1 MRVRESW
8 DARGA
13 CVGSGVGSR
22 NERGWVGLVE
32 AVGIGRPKIHG
43 SGGVTLKAGAWRR
56 WGVGA
61 LGLRQ
66 CHGAGIRAGAAGAG
80 AAWAAEAGAAG
91 SRQQEQQAAGQKSGN
106 EQARQQAKKPKLNCL
121 PYQRSH
127 QKLRQKGYCKGK
139 APQACIVRPSHST
152 GVLQPPQARCL
163 AALFVDK
170 SGAWLE
176 VLAGRQASCDSAPLR
191 QTPRSFLARGR
202 PSRLRNHLLG
212 QRSSTRRH
220 LRTAN
225 QRNKT
230 AE

>member
-1 MRVRESW
+1 M
-8 DARGA
+8 
-13 CVGSGVGSR
+13 GSR
-22 NERGWVGLVE
+22 SRS
-32 AVGIGRPKIHG
+32 R
-43 SGGVTLKAGAWRR
+43 S
-56 WGVGA
+56 
-61 LGLRQ
+61 
-66 CHGAGIRAGAAGAG
+66 
-80 AAWAAEAGAAG
+80 

-225 QRNKT
+225 QRNKSAKQNSRTNHHNSRFQHDAETDAPETT
-230 AE
+230 ARPPMPLTGPPAFDPQAWARAPGCEFSRFVFVPQGLWLRAICLGASAGAE